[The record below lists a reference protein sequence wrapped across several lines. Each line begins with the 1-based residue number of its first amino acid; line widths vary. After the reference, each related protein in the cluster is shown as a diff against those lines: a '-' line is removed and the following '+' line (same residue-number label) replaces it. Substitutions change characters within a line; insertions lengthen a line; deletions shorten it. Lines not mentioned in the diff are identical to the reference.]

1 MEINRME
8 DGGAAGSLGMLAEDG
23 SSVEEVRPAG
33 VSMGLKIFLVAVA
46 AASTAYLVSLLRPQW
61 EPWAFAMAAIVAV
74 GPFAAK
80 AARKAAR
87 GSPFSIETLVT
98 IAVVGAIPIGAGAE
112 AAVVVVLF
120 SLGELLEGFA
130 AERARSGLT
139 ALGRLLPTTAVIEV
153 DGDRRTVDVSTMP
166 VGAIMLVSAGDRVAA
181 DGKIVTGKSSLD
193 EAAITGESQP
203 VEKTVGDIIFA
214 GAINGDGSLRVEVTS
229 GASQSVVARI
239 GKLVEEAQ
247 ETTAPTAR
255 FIDRFSAYYTPA
267 ALAIAI
273 MVALVPPLFFAEP
286 WSEWIYRALMVLL
299 IACPCALVLS
309 TPAAIATGI
318 ATAAREGILIKTGAA
333 LEQLAKV
340 GIVAFDKTG
349 TLTLGRP
356 VVTDVEGDRAEVL
369 RLAGAVEAG
378 LSHPV
383 AKAIVAEA
391 TATGEALL
399 PAGNV
404 VIRQGEGAEGIVGGR
419 LVTLLSPR
427 AAGDLP
433 SEVSASIE
441 AMESQGKT
449 IAVVSCDGKYLGH
462 IAVRDEVRSDAQGA
476 IAMLTSLGL
485 RSLML
490 SGDNQRT
497 ASAVAGSLGL
507 EAEGH
512 LMPAD
517 KLERIRELEI
527 EVPVLMVGDGVNDAP
542 ALAAASLGLAMGGGT
557 DVAIETADVGLLRDR
572 LSGVPDAIRLARKTR
587 KTIIVNIAIA
597 VGLKLIF
604 LVLAVLGIT
613 NLWSAIIADTGATVL
628 VTINALLLF
637 WTFRPTAPPPADHA
651 SAGRGQP

>member
-1 MEINRME
+1 MNDSTAVEP
-8 DGGAAGSLGMLAEDG
+8 L
-23 SSVEEVRPAG
+23 SSVQEDTGRPVEEKLLAG
-33 VSMGLKIFLVAVA
+33 MSQGMKVFLIAVA
-46 AASTAYLVSLLRPQW
+46 SAGAAYLVSLLRPEW
-61 EPWAFAMAAIVAV
+61 GSWAFAIASIVAV
-74 GPFAAK
+74 APFAAK
-80 AARKAAR
+80 AARKATR
-87 GSPFSIETLVT
+87 GIPFSIETLVT
-98 IAVVGAIPIGAGAE
+98 IAVIGALPIGAGAE

-153 DGDRRTVDVSTMP
+153 EGNRQTVDVSSLP
-166 VGAIMLVSAGDRVAA
+166 LGAIMLVSAGDRVAA
-181 DGKIVTGKSSLD
+181 DGRIVSGQSALN

-203 VEKTVGDIIFA
+203 VEKTVGETIFA

-229 GASQSVVARI
+229 EASQSVVARI

-255 FIDRFSAYYTPA
+255 FIDRFSGYYTPA
-267 ALAIAI
+267 ALALAI
-273 MVALVPPLFFAEP
+273 LVALVPPLFFDGP
-286 WSEWIYRALMVLL
+286 WSEWIYRGLMVLL
-299 IACPCALVLS
+299 VACPCALVLS

-318 ATAAREGILIKTGAA
+318 ATAARQGILIKTGAA
-333 LEQLAKV
+333 LEQLAKI

-356 VVTDVEGDRAEVL
+356 VVTDVVGERAEVL

-383 AKAIVAEA
+383 AKAIVTEA
-391 TATGEALL
+391 TATVESIP
-399 PAGNV
+399 PAENV
-404 VIRQGEGAEGIVGGR
+404 TIRQGEGAEGTVDGR
-419 LVTLLSPR
+419 HVTLLSPR
-427 AAGDLP
+427 AAGELS

-441 AMESQGKT
+441 AFESQGKT
-449 IAVVSCDGKYLGH
+449 IAVVSSDGTYRGH
-462 IAVRDEVRSDAQGA
+462 IAVRDEARPDARGA
-476 IAMLTSLGL
+476 IEMLTSLGL

-497 ASAVAGSLGL
+497 ASAVAGGLGL

-517 KLERIRELEI
+517 KLERIRELET
-527 EVPVLMVGDGVNDAP
+527 EAPVLMVGDGVNDAP

-587 KTIIVNIAIA
+587 TTIITNIAIA

-604 LVLAVLGIT
+604 LVLAVFGIT
-613 NLWSAIIADTGATVL
+613 NLWTAIIADTGATVL

-637 WTFRPTAPPPADHA
+637 WTFRPTRSLRPA
-651 SAGRGQP
+651 